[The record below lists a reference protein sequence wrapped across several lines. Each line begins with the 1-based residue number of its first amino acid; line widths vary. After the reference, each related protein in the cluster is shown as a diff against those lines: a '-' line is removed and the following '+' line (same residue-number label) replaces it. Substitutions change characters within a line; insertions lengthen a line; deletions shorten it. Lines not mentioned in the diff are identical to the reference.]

1 MTRPYLDISAFRNH
15 SQRRAKRLLDTY
27 NDNRWRTEAYRSF
40 LIGTLVLELDNLL
53 IQSLRAYAFCR
64 IWQGQR
70 SGIVAK
76 IDRKFMSSAEY
87 TAHFVRILSPAKYV
101 KLHSPTVLSR
111 EHEWSIRDPKD
122 VAKIIQGVC
131 GAVPVEL
138 NNAIA
143 LNCRVFYET
152 KIVRHFYAHRCEDT
166 MLKLKAALPIFSSG
180 IINHPDDYLE
190 NILPGSSEAKFITWW
205 SEYDDFFSVA

>member
-1 MTRPYLDISAFRNH
+1 M
-15 SQRRAKRLLDTY
+15 
-27 NDNRWRTEAYRSF
+27 
-40 LIGTLVLELDNLL
+40 DNLL